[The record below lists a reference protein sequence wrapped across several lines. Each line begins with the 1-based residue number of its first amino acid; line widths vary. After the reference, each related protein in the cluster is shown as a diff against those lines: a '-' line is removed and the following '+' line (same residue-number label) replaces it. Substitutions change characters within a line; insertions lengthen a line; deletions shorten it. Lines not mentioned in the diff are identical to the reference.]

1 MRTTSNSSVIIP
13 LPQIESIQPVNN
25 GKDFIIRCISK
36 QGSFY
41 DWKFDNRADRDAEF
55 SILASL
61 LGLDFKV
68 KKLKTM

>member
-13 LPQIESIQPVNN
+13 LPQIESIQPVNK

-36 QGSFY
+36 QGSMY
-41 DWKFDNRADRDAEF
+41 DWKFDNRADRDASF
-55 SILASL
+55 SILESL

-68 KKLKTM
+68 KKLKTG